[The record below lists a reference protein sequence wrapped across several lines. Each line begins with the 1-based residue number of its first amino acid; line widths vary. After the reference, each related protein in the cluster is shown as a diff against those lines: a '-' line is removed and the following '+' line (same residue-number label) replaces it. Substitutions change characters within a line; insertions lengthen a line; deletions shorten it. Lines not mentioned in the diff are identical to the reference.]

1 MAKANERIKNKFNH
15 RRNYLSWQNALE
27 KSLYS
32 GMIVEFNYYGKDIFD
47 KKPLIL
53 LLYREFKDDA
63 LVHGLNL
70 NYLSPDMVQNLFCTC
85 ELLYKGDSVYSKA
98 PIKRTIQND
107 MGAYDDTRP
116 NRNLLKED
124 FTRIMLPTFKVQ
136 RGNKVLGLA
145 EAKQQMKVLYEKVI
159 KRLLIKRNIY
169 RTYKLEKMKNIK
181 VIKFKL
187 GAWNQP
193 RLQ

>member
-1 MAKANERIKNKFNH
+1 
-15 RRNYLSWQNALE
+15 
-27 KSLYS
+27 
-32 GMIVEFNYYGKDIFD
+32 
-47 KKPLIL
+47 
-53 LLYREFKDDA
+53 
-63 LVHGLNL
+63 
-70 NYLSPDMVQNLFCTC
+70 
-85 ELLYKGDSVYSKA
+85 
-98 PIKRTIQND
+98 
-107 MGAYDDTRP
+107 
-116 NRNLLKED
+116 
-124 FTRIMLPTFKVQ
+124 MLPTFKVQ